1 MNIYINHLKL
11 SGIKSIKTPIE
22 LSFYNKTITLPI
34 NLENTNIKA
43 IYGANGIGKSAII
56 HGLDIY
62 KSVILK
68 EGYLYTE
75 EAKDSLSEL
84 INKQTKTFNI
94 EISFFIF
101 NNEQNSLEKYKH
113 ELIIK
118 ESDNNFY
125 IKEEKLIKVLTRN
138 EKPLISI
145 LNGKITTWS
154 FSLDFKEHF
163 INKLEKR
170 SIVEVYKEIKLK
182 EKDTLDKDLEVFHLL
197 ARNIFVSTESTY
209 KDYLYFYSEDYN
221 SINKPKKFNYKV
233 DNNYTYVIDLK
244 NKGLSK
250 RHFKQMEQF
259 IKVFKKEIINIDLDF
274 KIDKD
279 KVYIDPYFVYE
290 GYKVHL
296 KFESSGIKK
305 LADLFM
311 FFKAKEAG
319 GIIFIDELD
328 ASINDV
334 YLIKLLEYFK
344 ESNSGQLVFTT
355 HNISPME
362 VLSDSKHSLDFITE
376 KGQITS
382 WKKSGNY
389 KAANV
394 YQSGLIKGLPFNVY
408 PFDFVGV
415 FEEED

>member
-11 SGIKSIKTPIE
+11 SGIKSIKTPIN
-22 LSFYNKTITLPI
+22 LSFYNKTVTLPI

-56 HGLDIY
+56 FGLDIY

-75 EAKDSLSEL
+75 EAKNSLGEL
-84 INKQTKTFNI
+84 INKQTKSFNI
-94 EISFFIF
+94 EISFFFF
-101 NNEQNSLEKYKH
+101 NNEKNSLEKYKH

-118 ESDNNFY
+118 ESGNNFY

-138 EKPLISI
+138 EKILISI
-145 LNGKITTWS
+145 FNGKITTWS
-154 FSLDFKEHF
+154 FPLEFKEHF
-163 INKLEKR
+163 INKLDRR
-170 SIVEVYKEIKLK
+170 SIVEVYKELFPQQKIK
-182 EKDTLDKDLEVFHLL
+182 ELDAFYLL
-197 ARNIFVSTESTY
+197 ARNIFVSTENAY
-209 KDYLYFYSEDYN
+209 KDYLYFYSEDFN
-221 SINKPKKFNYKV
+221 NKAKPKKFNYKV
-233 DNNYTYVIDLK
+233 DNNYTYVINIEKESLA
-244 NKGLSK
+244 K

-259 IKVFKKEIINIDLDF
+259 IKVFKPELVNISLDF
-274 KIDKD
+274 KTDKT
-279 KVYIDPYFVYE
+279 KAYIDPYFVYE

-328 ASINDV
+328 SSINDV

-344 ESNSGQLVFTT
+344 ESEKGQLVFTT

-376 KGQITS
+376 NGQITS

-389 KAANV
+389 KASNI

-415 FEEED
+415 FEEEDLC